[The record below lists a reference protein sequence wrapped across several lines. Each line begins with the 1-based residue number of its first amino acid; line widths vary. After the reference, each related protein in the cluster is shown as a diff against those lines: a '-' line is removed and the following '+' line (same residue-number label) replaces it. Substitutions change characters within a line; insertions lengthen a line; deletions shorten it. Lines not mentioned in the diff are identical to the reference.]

1 MKEPYEKA
9 AVDLK
14 GKAVLAEVDATVDE
28 KLAQKYNVEGFPTLK
43 LFANGKEVTDYK
55 GDRDYDSMVN
65 FIERASKPAFEI
77 YDTAA
82 AFDTFIAD
90 SKALSIVVGVGLDD
104 AAKDSLTMSSFS
116 LRDLFPDSIT
126 FSAVTDPSVVA
137 SSAPGLNA
145 GDFVLLTPPE
155 SGLGPF
161 EVTKYDATKFDTVDK
176 FVKIFAMPPL
186 GEFTE
191 ENAEIYTAL
200 GTAVVVGFFNETTV
214 ASDPNFAILKAVAL
228 KKRGNGKVN
237 FVWANRDS
245 LASFQEYVG
254 LKDAKVAI
262 CGYSFEH
269 DEKFLLAEGTEKL
282 EAAMFESFVDDV
294 IAGKIKAVTKS
305 QPIPSTQPESGPLIV
320 VGDSWVS
327 VVEDESKDV
336 LVAQVAPWCG
346 YCKLIKPVLERTA
359 DELKSAGIKD
369 VLIATMDATENDA
382 PRRYKASGF
391 PTIHFFPAGKE
402 AVGLDFDG
410 GRSTKEILEYLKSKA
425 TNRFEFDTSQLA
437 DDIVSRDDEEGGGG
451 DGGEEDE
458 EEEDV
463 LEDDKVRGDDES
475 DEHVDVDDS
484 TANGS
489 EYVTLKDEL

>member
-55 GDRDYDSMVN
+55 GDRDYESMVS
-65 FIERASKPAFEI
+65 FIERASKPAFETF
-77 YDTAA
+77 DTAA
-82 AFDTFIAD
+82 AFDTFISD

-104 AAKDSLTMSSFS
+104 TAKESLTTSSFS

-126 FSAVTDPSVVA
+126 FTAVKDPSVVA

-155 SGLGPF
+155 SGTGPF

-176 FVKIFAMPPL
+176 FVKIFAMPPM

-200 GTAVVVGFFNETTV
+200 GTPVVVGFFNETTV
-214 ASDPNFAILKAVAL
+214 MSDPNFVILKSVAL

-269 DEKFLLAEGTEKL
+269 DEKFLLAKGTEKL
-282 EAAMFESFVDDV
+282 EAAIFESFVDDL
-294 IAGKIKAVTKS
+294 IAGKIKPVTKS

-320 VGDSWVS
+320 VGSSWVS

-346 YCKLIKPVLERTA
+346 YCKLIKPILERTA
-359 DELKSAGIKD
+359 DELRSAGIKD

-437 DDIVSRDDEEGGGG
+437 DDIASREDEEGVGGDGHEEDDEEV
-451 DGGEEDE
+451 
-458 EEEDV
+458 V
-463 LEDDKVRGDDES
+463 LDDDKVRGDDES
-475 DEHVDVDDS
+475 GEHEDVDDS
-484 TANGS
+484 TAKGG
-489 EYVTLKDEL
+489 EYVSFKDEL